1 MNKPLRVLCISRAY
15 GEHAGGME
23 RLSFELIR
31 SLQEKKELVVLP
43 LVNSVQS
50 GSLFVSRVRSIL
62 FILLII
68 PRALFMARDADV
80 VHLGDPVLSL
90 VGFCIQKLKR
100 IPVLVTVHGLDVSY
114 SSLIYQAYLRL
125 FFRNFS
131 TYIAISDYAKSQ
143 LLARKVSGNVL
154 VIPPGISDVLY
165 DPNIARNALGKLLYR
180 NIANKCILAT
190 TGRLVTRKG
199 HAWFI
204 RRVLPKLPR
213 NTLYVIAGDGPERE
227 NIRKIVQDDKLDD
240 KVVMLGRITDDAQK
254 TLLNTIDAF
263 VQPNI
268 SVPGDGEGFGIAP
281 LEAALC
287 GKKVFASAIDGI
299 PSAIHDGKNGTL
311 LPANESTAWITTLS
325 NFINAPKESPD
336 ARPYTLE
343 VFQWNKISDQYVDA
357 IRSAT

>member
-1 MNKPLRVLCISRAY
+1 MNNPLRVLCISRAY

-31 SLQEKKELVVLP
+31 SLQEKSELTILP
-43 LVNSVQS
+43 LTNSVEG
-50 GSLFVSRVRSIL
+50 GSLLVSRIRAIL
-62 FILLII
+62 FMLSVI
-68 PRALFMARDADV
+68 PRALYMARSADV

-90 VGFCIQKLKR
+90 VGFLIQKLQH
-100 IPVLVTVHGLDVSY
+100 IPVLVTVHGLDVTY
-114 SSLIYQAYLRL
+114 SSPIYQAYLRL

-143 LLARKVSGNVL
+143 LLAHGVSGKTL

-165 DPNIARNALGKLLYR
+165 DPNITRNALGKLLYR

-190 TGRLVTRKG
+190 TGRLVKRKG
-199 HAWFI
+199 HAWFMQ
-204 RRVLPKLPR
+204 RVLPKLPR

-227 NIRKIVQDDKLDD
+227 NIQKIIQDYKLDD

-263 VQPNI
+263 IQPNI

-299 PSAIHDGKNGTL
+299 PSAIHDGKNGAL
-311 LPANESTAWITTLS
+311 LPANESTAWITALTH
-325 NFINAPKESPD
+325 FIDDPKQSPD
-336 ARPYTLE
+336 ARTYTLDT
-343 VFQWNKISDQYVDA
+343 FQWKEIADQYVLA
-357 IRSAT
+357 IRSAA